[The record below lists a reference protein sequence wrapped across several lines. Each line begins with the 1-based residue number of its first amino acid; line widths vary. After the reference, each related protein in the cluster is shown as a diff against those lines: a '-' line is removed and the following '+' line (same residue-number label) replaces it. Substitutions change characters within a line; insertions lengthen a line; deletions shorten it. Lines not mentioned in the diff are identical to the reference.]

1 MLVVQGKDP
10 PPPPIVAPGDIK
22 EEEVFDF
29 CIKLLLKN
37 LSLFCSHFF
46 GYHIRCADRDIF
58 KHGRIL

>member
-46 GYHIRCADRDIF
+46 LVITFAAPIETF
-58 KHGRIL
+58 